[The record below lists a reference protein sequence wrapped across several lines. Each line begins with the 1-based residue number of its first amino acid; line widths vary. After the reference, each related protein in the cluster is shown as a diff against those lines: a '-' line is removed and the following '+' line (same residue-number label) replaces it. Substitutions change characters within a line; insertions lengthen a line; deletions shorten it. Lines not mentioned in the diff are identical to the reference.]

1 MTSGYLKIKQPE
13 DLERAITKMINKI
26 LLSDDPLLHAQKFA
40 SLANAWTN
48 CRRLALDSVEV
59 EKVKQEIEEMR
70 RQISEIQNGSTR

>member
-1 MTSGYLKIKQPE
+1 MVSGYLKIKEPG
-13 DLERAITKMINKI
+13 DLEKALSKMINKI

-70 RQISEIQNGSTR
+70 KQIAEIQNVSSH